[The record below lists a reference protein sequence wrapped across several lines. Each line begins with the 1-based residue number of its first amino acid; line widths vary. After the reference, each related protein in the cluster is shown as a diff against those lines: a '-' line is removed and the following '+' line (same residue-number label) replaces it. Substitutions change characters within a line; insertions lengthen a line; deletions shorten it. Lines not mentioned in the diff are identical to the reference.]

1 MDRNTITGLVLIGLI
16 LTVFSIFNRPSEE
29 DIKKRQQAEEG
40 PVEIKIKYSDTDQ
53 TILREALKL
62 VKKWGY
68 DEPPEDITN

>member
-1 MDRNTITGLVLIGLI
+1 MDIKEVIKYTGQTKPVISPIVIKTVL
-16 LTVFSIFNRPSEE
+16 E
-29 DIKKRQQAEEG
+29 DTKKRQQAEEG

-53 TILREALKL
+53 TIRREALKL